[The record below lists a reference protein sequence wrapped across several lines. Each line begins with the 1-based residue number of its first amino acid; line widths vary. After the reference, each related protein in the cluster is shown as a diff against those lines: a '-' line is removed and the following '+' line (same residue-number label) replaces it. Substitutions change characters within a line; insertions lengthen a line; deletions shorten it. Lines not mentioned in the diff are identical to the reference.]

1 MDTQPTAPGDSSE
14 PNRPWL
20 TTPGHLVRGI
30 LMGIADSVPG
40 ISGGTVALVL
50 NIYERLVRALSHFN
64 GQFLRLLI
72 QREWK
77 KAAVH
82 VDLSFLGSLL
92 AGIMIGLL
100 SMTTLAHQLL
110 SEEAT
115 RPFTLAFFLGMML
128 ACSWLVA
135 RPLWPRTAREC
146 WTLGPTAVLAGLL
159 AWTIT
164 ELPGSQFTPSLAYLF
179 LSGMIGICA
188 MILPGIS
195 GAMIL
200 LIMGV
205 YLYLTGI
212 PADLFAGQQVMH
224 HLVELAVFASGCLA
238 GLIIFSRLLRFL
250 LRRFHAVTMAFLC
263 GAMVGSMRVLW
274 PFQQALGEVSGDA
287 GSGSIGGTGYQLFC
301 PSRLDSVTL
310 GVLLATS
317 VGLVI
322 VVASRRLLGAQK
334 KNRPENLPV

>member
-14 PNRPWL
+14 PDRSADNL
-20 TTPGHLVRGI
+20 PGHLVRGL
-30 LMGIADSVPG
+30 LMGCADSVPG

-64 GQFLRLLI
+64 RQFLRLLI
-72 QREWK
+72 EREWK
-77 KAAVH
+77 KAAGH

-92 AGIMIGLL
+92 AGIVIGLL
-100 SMTTLAHQLL
+100 AMTTLAHQLL
-110 SEEAT
+110 SGDAT

-128 ACSWLVA
+128 ACSWIVA

-164 ELPGSQFTPSLAYLF
+164 ELPGSQFDPPSLAYLF
-179 LSGMIGICA
+179 LSGMVGICA

-212 PADLFAGQQVMH
+212 PADLFAGQQVVL
-224 HLVELAVFASGCLA
+224 HLVELGVFASGCLA
-238 GLIIFSRLLRFL
+238 GLMIFSRLLRFL
-250 LRRFHAVTMAFLC
+250 LRRFHAVTMSFLC

-274 PFQQALGEVSGDA
+274 PFQQALGEA
-287 GSGSIGGTGYQLFC
+287 GSGSIGGTGNQLIF
-301 PSRLDSVTL
+301 PSRLDRVTL

-317 VGLVI
+317 FGLVI

>member
-1 MDTQPTAPGDSSE
+1 M
-14 PNRPWL
+14 
-20 TTPGHLVRGI
+20 V
-30 LMGIADSVPG
+30 
-40 ISGGTVALVL
+40 
-50 NIYERLVRALSHFN
+50 
-64 GQFLRLLI
+64 
-72 QREWK
+72 
-77 KAAVH
+77 AAVSIRI
-82 VDLSFLGSLL
+82 VRSAST
-92 AGIMIGLL
+92 A
-100 SMTTLAHQLL
+100 S
-110 SEEAT
+110 T
-115 RPFTLAFFLGMML
+115 RP
-128 ACSWLVA
+128 
-135 RPLWPRTAREC
+135 
-146 WTLGPTAVLAGLL
+146 PTAVLAGLL

-164 ELPGSQFTPSLAYLF
+164 ELPGSQLAPPPLAYLF
-179 LSGMIGICA
+179 LSGMVGICA

-212 PADLFAGQQVMH
+212 PADLFAGRQIVH
-224 HLVELAVFASGCLA
+224 HLVELTVFASGCLA
-238 GLIIFSRLLRFL
+238 GLMIFSRLLRFL

-274 PFQQALGEVSGDA
+274 PFQQALGEA
-287 GSGSIGGTGYQLFC
+287 GSGSIEGTYHPFF

-317 VGLVI
+317 FGLVI

>member
-1 MDTQPTAPGDSSE
+1 
-14 PNRPWL
+14 
-20 TTPGHLVRGI
+20 
-30 LMGIADSVPG
+30 
-40 ISGGTVALVL
+40 
-50 NIYERLVRALSHFN
+50 
-64 GQFLRLLI
+64 
-72 QREWK
+72 
-77 KAAVH
+77 
-82 VDLSFLGSLL
+82 
-92 AGIMIGLL
+92 
-100 SMTTLAHQLL
+100 MTTLAHQLL
-110 SEEAT
+110 SGEAT

-179 LSGMIGICA
+179 LSGMVGICA

-212 PADLFAGQQVMH
+212 PADLFAGRQIVH
-224 HLVELAVFASGCLA
+224 HLVELTVFASGCLA
-238 GLIIFSRLLRFL
+238 GLMIFSRLLRFL

-263 GAMVGSMRVLW
+263 GAMVGSMRALW
-274 PFQQALGEVSGDA
+274 PFQQHDPGSQAIEYYFPSQFDRLSLGVILAVAFGVMLVIS
-287 GSGSIGGTGYQLFC
+287 
-301 PSRLDSVTL
+301 SRL
-310 GVLLATS
+310 LA
-317 VGLVI
+317 
-322 VVASRRLLGAQK
+322 GAHK
-334 KNRPENLPV
+334 KTPS

>member
-1 MDTQPTAPGDSSE
+1 MNTQPTTPGDNSE
-14 PNRPWL
+14 PDRSGDNL
-20 TTPGHLVRGI
+20 PGHLMRGV
-30 LMGIADSVPG
+30 LMGCADSVPG

-64 GQFLRLLI
+64 RQFLRLLI

-77 KAAVH
+77 KAAGH
-82 VDLSFLGSLL
+82 VDLPFLGSLL
-92 AGIMIGLL
+92 AGILIGLL

-110 SEEAT
+110 SGEAT

-164 ELPGSQFTPSLAYLF
+164 ELPDSQFTPSLAYLF
-179 LSGMIGICA
+179 LSGMVGICA

-212 PADLFAGQQVMH
+212 PADLFAGRQIVH
-224 HLVELAVFASGCLA
+224 HLVELTVFASGCLA
-238 GLIIFSRLLRFL
+238 GLMIFSRLLRFL

-274 PFQQALGEVSGDA
+274 PFQQALGEA
-287 GSGSIGGTGYQLFC
+287 GSGSIEGTYHPFF

-310 GVLLATS
+310 G
-317 VGLVI
+317 
-322 VVASRRLLGAQK
+322 
-334 KNRPENLPV
+334 